1 MVKIEF
7 DADPSKFVKNSVS
20 AFKTN
25 RYLQIAAV
33 VVFLLLVSQ
42 PAYSLYLDITTP
54 ANAHERENYY
64 IVLEEDWG
72 YVTWVAST
80 QVSLSDEESISLIM
94 DESQFPS
101 EADGMNIVM
110 VSFDFYVMDMNDDNE
125 DTSGIGCAWNDG
137 EDAYDSV
144 AASAEHPSTSSSNT
158 FTEYGAYLPLDM
170 FEYPELDTF
179 PLITGYTVEEIEEMF
194 DSSDDVKG
202 EYSFNFTG
210 FVEAGDSTNECE
222 RSDSSVTI
230 GYEISLFYR
239 EFSVMEWND
248 EIPLW
253 G

>member
-7 DADPSKFVKNSVS
+7 DADPSKFLKNSVS
-20 AFKTN
+20 TFKTN

-33 VVFLLLVSQ
+33 IVLILLISQ

-54 ANAHERENYY
+54 ANAHERENNY
-64 IVLEEDWG
+64 IIFEEDWG

-80 QVSLSDEESISLIM
+80 QVSLSDEESISVIM

-110 VSFDFYVMDMNDDNE
+110 ASFDFYVMDTSGDNE
-125 DTSGIGCAWNDG
+125 ETTGIGCAWNDG

-158 FTEYGAYLPLDM
+158 VTEYGDYLRLEM
-170 FEYPELDTF
+170 FEYPEFDTF
-179 PLITGYTVEEIEEMF
+179 PLITGYTVDEIEEML
-194 DSSDDVKG
+194 DSSNDVKG

-210 FVEAGDSTNECE
+210 FVEAGDSTTECE

-230 GYEISLFYR
+230 EYEILLYYA
-239 EFSVMEWND
+239 EFSVVEWND
-248 EIPLW
+248 EIPVW